1 MWLCYN
7 TTMKDNIIQ
16 FPSGEIRNPLVDP
29 GLPTTLD
36 VAGEC
41 LEQILIELMEYGYEP
56 TSPAMRKDLG
66 VILNMLYASIARAE
80 GKKHFLHEVLDE
92 MHDVIL
98 DIKSEVE
105 NDHN

>member
-36 VAGEC
+36 VASEC
-41 LEQILIELMEYGYEP
+41 LEQILVELMEYGYEP
-56 TSPAMRKDLG
+56 SDTGMKKDLG
-66 VILNMLYASIARAE
+66 VILNLLYSAIARAD
-80 GKKHFLHEVLDE
+80 GNDHFFHGILDE